1 LISTKRSTT
10 LSSQNRSDLE
20 LYARVEHLLGIEE
33 STQFLHDSYAQTL
46 EAYDVKTVLDIG
58 CGRGGLMEQL
68 SHDDIEAKG
77 IDLSEVMIEEA
88 KAKGLNAECID
99 VADEKGQYD
108 AAVAVFDVLNFMDA
122 EALDIFLDN
131 VAKTLK
137 PKGLFIADINT
148 KYGFSAVAE
157 GTMNAEDE
165 EGFLSVDAVYDDNEL
180 RTIFTYFEKGEGA
193 CYTKEQQMI
202 TQHFHA
208 LSFFRRK
215 RALKLIKHEKISLY
229 DKDDKALLV
238 FSNES

>member
-1 LISTKRSTT
+1 M
-10 LSSQNRSDLE
+10 
-20 LYARVEHLLGIEE
+20 EHLLGIEE

-46 EAYDVKTVLDIG
+46 EAYDVKSVLDIG

-68 SHDDIEAKG
+68 ALDNIEAKG
-77 IDLSEVMIEEA
+77 IDLSQVMVDEA

-108 AAVAVFDVLNFMDA
+108 AAVAVFDVLNFMDT
-122 EALDIFLDN
+122 EALEAFLDN

-157 GTMNAEDE
+157 GTMNAEDD
-165 EGFLSVDAVYDDNEL
+165 EGFLSVDAVFDENEL
-180 RTIFTYFEKGEGA
+180 RTIFTYFEKGEDE
-193 CYTKEQQMI
+193 CYSKEQQMI
-202 TQHFHA
+202 TQYFHP
-208 LSFFRRK
+208 LSFFRKK

-229 DKDDKALLV
+229 DTNDKALLV
-238 FSNES
+238 FSKQ

>member
-1 LISTKRSTT
+1 MT
-10 LSSQNRSDLE
+10 LSNKRSDLE

-46 EAYDVKTVLDIG
+46 EAYDVKSVLDVG

-77 IDLSEVMIEEA
+77 IDLSEVMVNEA

-99 VADEKGQYD
+99 VADERGQYD
-108 AAVAVFDVLNFMDA
+108 AAVAVFDVLNFMDTP
-122 EALDIFLDN
+122 ELEKFLED

-137 PKGLFIADINT
+137 PNGLFIADINT

-157 GTMNAEDE
+157 GTMNAEDDAS
-165 EGFLSVDAVYDDNEL
+165 FLSVDAVFSDNEL
-180 RTIFTYFEKGEGA
+180 RTIFTYFEKGEDES
-193 CYTKEQQMI
+193 YTKEQQMI
-202 TQHFHA
+202 TQHFHP
-208 LSFFRRK
+208 LSFFRKK

-229 DKDDKALLV
+229 DTNDKALLV
-238 FSNES
+238 FSLT

>member
-1 LISTKRSTT
+1 MRGSTVLSAKR
-10 LSSQNRSDLE
+10 NDLE
-20 LYARVEHLLGIEE
+20 LYARVEHLLGIGE

-46 EAYDVKTVLDIG
+46 EAYGVKSVLDIG

-68 SHDDIEAKG
+68 AFDQIEAKG
-77 IDLSEVMIEEA
+77 IDLSEVMVEEA

-99 VADEKGQYD
+99 IADEKGQYE

-122 EALDIFLDN
+122 DALTTFLDN
-131 VAKTLK
+131 VAKVLK

-148 KYGFSAVAE
+148 QYGFSAVAE

-165 EGFLSVDAVYDDNEL
+165 HGFLSVDAVYDEGEL
-180 RTIFTYFEKGEGA
+180 RTIFTYFEKGEGE

-202 TQHFHA
+202 TQHFHP

-215 RALKLIKHEKISLY
+215 RGLKLIKHEKISLY
-229 DKDDKALLV
+229 DKDDKALLI
-238 FSNES
+238 FSKES

>member
-1 LISTKRSTT
+1 
-10 LSSQNRSDLE
+10 
-20 LYARVEHLLGIEE
+20 
-33 STQFLHDSYAQTL
+33 
-46 EAYDVKTVLDIG
+46 
-58 CGRGGLMEQL
+58 MEQL
-68 SHDDIEAKG
+68 AIDKIESKG
-77 IDLSEVMIEEA
+77 IDLSEVMVEEA

-99 VADEKGQYD
+99 VADETGQYD

-122 EALDIFLDN
+122 DALDTFLDN

-148 KYGFSAVAE
+148 KYGFSGVAE

-165 EGFLSVDAVYDDNEL
+165 KGFLSVDAVFDDNEL
-180 RTIFTYFEKGEGA
+180 RTIFTYFEKGEGE

-202 TQHFHA
+202 TQYFHP

-229 DKDDKALLV
+229 DKDDKALLI
-238 FSNES
+238 FSNEA

>member
-1 LISTKRSTT
+1 M
-10 LSSQNRSDLE
+10 QNRSDLE
-20 LYARVEHLLGIEE
+20 LYARVEHLLGIDEA
-33 STQFLHDSYAQTL
+33 TQFLHDSYAQTL
-46 EAYDVKTVLDIG
+46 EAYGVKSVLDIG

-68 SHDDIEAKG
+68 AHDNIEAKG
-77 IDLSEVMIEEA
+77 IDLSEVMIREA

-99 VADEKGQYD
+99 VADEKGKYD

-122 EALDIFLDN
+122 DALETFLEN

-137 PKGLFIADINT
+137 PKGLFIADVNT

-165 EGFLSVDAVYDDNEL
+165 NGFLSVDAVYENDEL

>member
-1 LISTKRSTT
+1 MKRSTT
-10 LSSQNRSDLE
+10 LSSKRSDLE

-46 EAYDVKTVLDIG
+46 EAYDVKSILDIG

-68 SHDDIEAKG
+68 ALDNIEAKG
-77 IDLSEVMIEEA
+77 IDLSQVMVDEA

-108 AAVAVFDVLNFMDA
+108 AAVAVFDVLNFMDT
-122 EALDIFLDN
+122 EALEAFLDN

-137 PKGLFIADINT
+137 PNGLFIADINT

-157 GTMNAEDE
+157 GTMNAEDDA
-165 EGFLSVDAVYDDNEL
+165 GFLSVDAVFDENEL
-180 RTIFTYFEKGEGA
+180 RTIFTYFEKSEDE
-193 CYTKEQQMI
+193 CYSKEQQMI
-202 TQHFHA
+202 TQHFHP
-208 LSFFRRK
+208 LSFFRKK

-229 DKDDKALLV
+229 DTNDKALLV
-238 FSNES
+238 FSNEG

>member
-1 LISTKRSTT
+1 MKRSTT
-10 LSSQNRSDLE
+10 LSNKRSDLE

-33 STQFLHDSYAQTL
+33 ATQFLHDSYAQTL
-46 EAYDVKTVLDIG
+46 EAYDVKSVLDIG

-68 SHDDIEAKG
+68 ALDKIEAKG
-77 IDLSEVMIEEA
+77 IDLSEVMVDEA

-99 VADEKGQYD
+99 IADESGKYD

-122 EALDIFLDN
+122 EGLELFLDN

-137 PKGLFIADINT
+137 SNGLFIADINT

-165 EGFLSVDAVYDDNEL
+165 AGFLSVDAVFDENEL
-180 RTIFTYFEKGEGA
+180 RTIFTYFEKSEDE

-202 TQHFHA
+202 TQYFHP
-208 LSFFRRK
+208 LSFFRKK

-229 DKDDKALLV
+229 DTNDKALLV
-238 FSNES
+238 FSNEG

>member
-1 LISTKRSTT
+1 V
-10 LSSQNRSDLE
+10 QNRSDLE
-20 LYARVEHLLGIEE
+20 LYARVEHLLGIDEA
-33 STQFLHDSYAQTL
+33 TQFLHDSYAQTL
-46 EAYDVKTVLDIG
+46 EAYGVKSVLDIG

-68 SHDDIEAKG
+68 AHDNIEAKG
-77 IDLSEVMIEEA
+77 IDLSEVMIREA

-99 VADEKGQYD
+99 VADEKGKYD

-122 EALDIFLDN
+122 DALETFLEN

-137 PKGLFIADINT
+137 PKGLFIADVNT

-165 EGFLSVDAVYDDNEL
+165 NGFLSVDAVYENDEL

>member
-1 LISTKRSTT
+1 MT
-10 LSSQNRSDLE
+10 LSNKRSDLE

-46 EAYDVKTVLDIG
+46 EAYDVKSVLDIG

-68 SHDDIEAKG
+68 ALDNIEAKG
-77 IDLSEVMIEEA
+77 IDLSQVMVDEA

-108 AAVAVFDVLNFMDA
+108 AAVAVFDVLNFMDTA
-122 EALDIFLDN
+122 SLEAFLDD

-137 PKGLFIADINT
+137 PNGLFIADINT

-157 GTMNAEDE
+157 GTMNAEDDA
-165 EGFLSVDAVYDDNEL
+165 GFLSVDAVFDENEL
-180 RTIFTYFEKGEGA
+180 RTIFTYFEKGENE

-202 TQHFHA
+202 TQHFHP
-208 LSFFRRK
+208 LSFFRKK

-229 DKDDKALLV
+229 DTNDKALLV
-238 FSNES
+238 FSKV

>member
-1 LISTKRSTT
+1 MSTKR
-10 LSSQNRSDLE
+10 NDLE

-46 EAYDVKTVLDIG
+46 EAYGVKSVLDIG

-68 SHDDIEAKG
+68 ALDSIEAKG
-77 IDLSEVMIEEA
+77 IDLSEVMVEEA

-99 VADEKGQYD
+99 ISEEKGEYD
-108 AAVAVFDVLNFMDA
+108 AAVAVFDVLNFMNEA
-122 EALDIFLDN
+122 ELERFLGN
-131 VAKTLK
+131 VAKVLK
-137 PKGLFIADINT
+137 PGGLFIADINT
-148 KYGFSAVAE
+148 QYGFSAVAE

-165 EGFLSVDAVYDDNEL
+165 HGFLSVDAVYDAGEL
-180 RTIFTYFEKGEGA
+180 RTIFTYFEKGEGE

-202 TQHFHA
+202 TQYFHP

-229 DKDDKALLV
+229 DKDDKALLI

>member
-1 LISTKRSTT
+1 
-10 LSSQNRSDLE
+10 LSNKRSDLE

-46 EAYDVKTVLDIG
+46 DAYDVKTVLDIG

-68 SHDDIEAKG
+68 SHDDVEAKG
-77 IDLSEVMIEEA
+77 IDLSEVMVEEA
-88 KAKGLNAECID
+88 KAKGLNVECID
-99 VADEKGQYD
+99 VADESGQYD

-122 EALDIFLDN
+122 TQLEKFLDD

-165 EGFLSVDAVYDDNEL
+165 DGFLSVDAVFDSNEL
-180 RTIFTYFEKGEGA
+180 RTIFTYFAKGEES
-193 CYTKEQQMI
+193 CYSKEQQMI
-202 TQHFHA
+202 TQHFHP
-208 LSFFRRK
+208 LSFFRKK

-229 DKDDKALLV
+229 DTNDKALLV
-238 FSNES
+238 FSLT

>member
-1 LISTKRSTT
+1 MKRSTT
-10 LSSQNRSDLE
+10 LSVQNRSDLE

-33 STQFLHDSYAQTL
+33 ATQFLHDSYAQTL
-46 EAYDVKTVLDIG
+46 EAYGVKSVLDIG

-68 SHDDIEAKG
+68 AIDNIACKG
-77 IDLSEVMIEEA
+77 IDLSEVMVKEA
-88 KAKGLNAECID
+88 QAKGLNAECID

-122 EALDIFLDN
+122 DALELFLDN
-131 VAKTLK
+131 VAKVLK
-137 PKGLFIADINT
+137 PKGLFIADVNT

-165 EGFLSVDAVYDDNEL
+165 NGFLSVDAVYDDDEL
-180 RTIFTYFEKGEGA
+180 RTIFTYFEKGEGE

-202 TQHFHA
+202 TQHFHP

-238 FSNES
+238 FSNEA

>member
-1 LISTKRSTT
+1 MKRSMT
-10 LSSQNRSDLE
+10 LSKRSDLE

-46 EAYDVKTVLDIG
+46 EAYDVKSVLDIG

-68 SHDDIEAKG
+68 ALDNIDAKG
-77 IDLSEVMIEEA
+77 IDLSEVMVEEA
-88 KAKGLNAECID
+88 QAKGLHVECID
-99 VADEKGQYD
+99 VADETGRYD

-122 EALDIFLDN
+122 EALHTFLEN

-137 PKGLFIADINT
+137 PNGLFIADINT

-157 GTMNAEDE
+157 GTMNAEDDD
-165 EGFLSVDAVYDDNEL
+165 GFLSVDAVFDNNEL
-180 RTIFTYFEKGEGA
+180 RTIFTYFEKGDAA

-202 TQHFHA
+202 TQHFHP
-208 LSFFRRK
+208 LSFFRKK

-238 FSNES
+238 FSHSL

>member
-1 LISTKRSTT
+1 MKRLTT
-10 LSSQNRSDLE
+10 LSNKRSDLE

-77 IDLSEVMIEEA
+77 IDLSEVMVLEA

-99 VADEKGQYD
+99 VADENGKYD

-122 EALDIFLDN
+122 EALEQFLES
-131 VAKTLK
+131 VAKVLK

-157 GTMNAEDE
+157 GTMNAEDDN
-165 EGFLSVDAVYDDNEL
+165 GFLSVDAVFDEDEL
-180 RTIFTYFEKGEGA
+180 RTIFTYFEKGEED
-193 CYTKEQQMI
+193 CYVKEQQMI
-202 TQHFHA
+202 TQHFHP

-229 DKDDKALLV
+229 DTNDKALLV
-238 FSNES
+238 FTLA

>member
-1 LISTKRSTT
+1 MSNK
-10 LSSQNRSDLE
+10 RSDLE

-46 EAYDVKTVLDIG
+46 EAYDVKSVLDIG

-68 SHDDIEAKG
+68 ALDNIEAKG
-77 IDLSEVMIEEA
+77 IDLSQVMVDEA

-108 AAVAVFDVLNFMDA
+108 AAVAVFDVLNFMDT
-122 EALDIFLDN
+122 EALEAFLDN

-157 GTMNAEDE
+157 GTMNAEDDA
-165 EGFLSVDAVYDDNEL
+165 GFLSVDAVFDENEL
-180 RTIFTYFEKGEGA
+180 RTIFTYFEKGENE
-193 CYTKEQQMI
+193 CYSKEQQMI
-202 TQHFHA
+202 TQHFHP
-208 LSFFRRK
+208 LSFFRKK

-229 DKDDKALLV
+229 DTNDKALLV
-238 FSNES
+238 FSNEG

>member
-1 LISTKRSTT
+1 MRGSTVLSAKR
-10 LSSQNRSDLE
+10 NDLE

-46 EAYDVKTVLDIG
+46 EAYDVKSVLDIG

-68 SHDDIEAKG
+68 GFDEIEAKG
-77 IDLSEVMIEEA
+77 IDLSEVMVEDA

-99 VADEKGQYD
+99 IADEKGQYD

-122 EALDIFLDN
+122 DALDAFFDN
-131 VAKTLK
+131 VAKVLK

-148 KYGFSAVAE
+148 QYGFSAVAE

-165 EGFLSVDAVYDDNEL
+165 HGFLSVDAVYDKGEL
-180 RTIFTYFEKGEGA
+180 RTIFTYFEKGEGE

-202 TQHFHA
+202 TQYFHP

-229 DKDDKALLV
+229 DKDDKALLI
-238 FSNES
+238 FSKES

>member
-1 LISTKRSTT
+1 MRGSTVLSAKR
-10 LSSQNRSDLE
+10 NDLE
-20 LYARVEHLLGIEE
+20 LYARVEHLLGIGE

-46 EAYDVKTVLDIG
+46 EAYGVKSVLDIG

-68 SHDDIEAKG
+68 AFDQIEAKG
-77 IDLSEVMIEEA
+77 IDLSEVMVEEA

-99 VADEKGQYD
+99 IADEKGQYD

-122 EALDIFLDN
+122 DALNTFLDN
-131 VAKTLK
+131 VAKILK

-148 KYGFSAVAE
+148 QYGFSAVAE

-165 EGFLSVDAVYDDNEL
+165 HGFLSVDAVYDEGEL
-180 RTIFTYFEKGEGA
+180 RTIFTYFEKGEGE

-202 TQHFHA
+202 TQHFHP

-215 RALKLIKHEKISLY
+215 RGLKLIKHEKISLY
-229 DKDDKALLV
+229 DKDDKALLI
-238 FSNES
+238 FSKES

>member
-1 LISTKRSTT
+1 MSNK
-10 LSSQNRSDLE
+10 RSDLE

-68 SHDDIEAKG
+68 ALDKIEAKG
-77 IDLSEVMIEEA
+77 IDLSEVMVEEA

-99 VADEKGQYD
+99 VADENGQYD

-122 EALDIFLDN
+122 SQLEKFLDD

-137 PKGLFIADINT
+137 PEGLFIADINT

-165 EGFLSVDAVYDDNEL
+165 EGFLSVDAVFDDNEL
-180 RTIFTYFEKGEGA
+180 RTIFTYFEKGEDD

-202 TQHFHA
+202 TQHFHP
-208 LSFFRRK
+208 LSFFRKK

-229 DKDDKALLV
+229 DTNDKALLV
-238 FSNES
+238 FALS

>member
-1 LISTKRSTT
+1 
-10 LSSQNRSDLE
+10 
-20 LYARVEHLLGIEE
+20 
-33 STQFLHDSYAQTL
+33 
-46 EAYDVKTVLDIG
+46 
-58 CGRGGLMEQL
+58 MEQL
-68 SHDDIEAKG
+68 AIDKIESKG
-77 IDLSEVMIEEA
+77 IDLSEVMVEEA

-122 EALDIFLDN
+122 DALDTFLDN

-148 KYGFSAVAE
+148 KYGFSGVAE

-165 EGFLSVDAVYDDNEL
+165 KGFLSVDAVFDDNEL
-180 RTIFTYFEKGEGA
+180 RTIFTYFEKGEGE

-202 TQHFHA
+202 TQYFHP

-229 DKDDKALLV
+229 DRDDKALLI

>member
-1 LISTKRSTT
+1 M
-10 LSSQNRSDLE
+10 QNRSELE

-46 EAYDVKTVLDIG
+46 EAYDVKSVLDIG

-68 SHDDIEAKG
+68 AHDEIAAKG
-77 IDLSEVMIEEA
+77 IDLSELMVKEA

-108 AAVAVFDVLNFMDA
+108 AAVAVFDVLNFMDE
-122 EALDIFLDN
+122 EALDLFLDN

-157 GTMNAEDE
+157 GTMNAEDDN
-165 EGFLSVDAVYDDNEL
+165 GFLSVDAVFDKEEL
-180 RTIFTYFEKGEGA
+180 RTIFTYFEKGEGE

-202 TQHFHA
+202 TQYFHP

-229 DKDDKALLV
+229 DRDDKALLI
-238 FSNES
+238 FSNEI

>member
-1 LISTKRSTT
+1 MRGSTVLSAKR
-10 LSSQNRSDLE
+10 NDLE

-46 EAYDVKTVLDIG
+46 EAYDVKSVLDIG

-68 SHDDIEAKG
+68 AFDEIEAKG
-77 IDLSEVMIEEA
+77 IDLSEVMVEDA

-99 VADEKGQYD
+99 IADEKGQYD

-122 EALDIFLDN
+122 DALDAFLDN
-131 VAKTLK
+131 VAKVLK

-148 KYGFSAVAE
+148 QYGFSAVAE

-165 EGFLSVDAVYDDNEL
+165 DGFLSVDAVYDKGEL
-180 RTIFTYFEKGEGA
+180 RTIFTYFEKAEEA

-202 TQHFHA
+202 TQYFHP

-229 DKDDKALLV
+229 DKDDKALLI
-238 FSNES
+238 FSKES